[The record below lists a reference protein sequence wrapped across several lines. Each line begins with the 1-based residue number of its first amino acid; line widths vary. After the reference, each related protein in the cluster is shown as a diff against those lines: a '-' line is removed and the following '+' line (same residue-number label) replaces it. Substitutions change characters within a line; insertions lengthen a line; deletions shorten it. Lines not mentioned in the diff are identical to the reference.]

1 MFLCALL
8 RLAVKGLPVHTP
20 LVVAVAALVVAVAAL
35 VVALAADLASGVL
48 PAQRAASRDPVE
60 AVRAE

>member
-20 LVVAVAALVVAVAAL
+20 LVVAVAAL